1 MILSKNSNED
11 FKHYLSREQ
20 TLINNSQGNSQ
31 DHLGQSPVEPSNTS
45 EVNKY
50 SSSPELPKINEV
62 SASGS
67 DSKKQLA
74 LRTLRDPISTP
85 RSKPTLWMLM
95 LLIALRSSR
104 RRASISWTTL
114 LKSAR
119 CNATLPRCALLVVS
133 TNTLAIS
140 S

>member
-50 SSSPELPKINEV
+50 SSSPELPKINEA

-74 LRTLRDPISTP
+74 FEN
-85 RSKPTLWMLM
+85 
-95 LLIALRSSR
+95 SS
-104 RRASISWTTL
+104 
-114 LKSAR
+114 
-119 CNATLPRCALLVVS
+119 
-133 TNTLAIS
+133 
-140 S
+140 